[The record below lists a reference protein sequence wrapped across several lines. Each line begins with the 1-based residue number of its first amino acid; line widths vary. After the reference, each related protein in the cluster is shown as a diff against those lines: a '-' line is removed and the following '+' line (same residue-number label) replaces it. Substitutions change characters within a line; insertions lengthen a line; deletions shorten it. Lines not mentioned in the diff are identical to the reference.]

1 MVDLIMKDILGTP
14 AILVGLFAL
23 IGLLLQKKD
32 VANVISGTL
41 KTIMGFVILG
51 AGAGVLVASLDNFS
65 SMFDHAFEIQG
76 IIPNNEAIVALAQ
89 DAFGAETAMIMLFG
103 MVANILLARITP
115 FKYIFLTG
123 HHTMFMACLIAVIL
137 STGGFSGATMIITG
151 SLILGSLM
159 VLLPALLQP
168 YTRKI
173 TGSDDFAIGH
183 FGSFGYLIAAA
194 VGKAV
199 GKNSKSTEEIKVPKS
214 FNFLRDT
221 SVSVSLTMA
230 ILFFVVA
237 LFTGPAFIES
247 ELSGGTNFLV
257 FSFMQALTFAA
268 GVYIILAGVRMLL
281 SEIVPAFKGI
291 ADKVVPNAIPAL
303 DAPSVFPFANNAVI
317 IGFFFS
323 FVAGLLSM
331 FLLPI
336 LGLKVIVPGLVP
348 HFFTGAAAGVFGNAT
363 GGRKGAVFGSM
374 ANGVIISFLPA
385 LLLPVLGSLG
395 FQGTTFGDS
404 DFGVVGLLLGG
415 LIELLSSNVLFL
427 IIVAALLIVVFVGAA
442 LIKRSLAK
450 NNLEEKHDAI

>member
-103 MVANILLARITP
+103 MVANILLARLTP

-123 HHTMFMACLIAVIL
+123 HHTMFMACLIAIIL

-237 LFTGPAFIES
+237 LFTGPTFIES

-427 IIVAALLIVVFVGAA
+427 VIVAALLIAIFVGAT
-442 LIKRSLAK
+442 LIKRSIAK